1 MKSLLWLITLADVCL
16 NMSLVFAVLLIL
28 SVLFIN
34 DDAAKINRQSPPNS
48 ALYMVTLEWSG
59 ESRNDLDLYVQ
70 DPLKNL
76 VFFKSLSRGLM
87 ALVKDD
93 TGRDSNT
100 LTTPN
105 GDVIHS
111 PVNIET
117 VEIRGL
123 LEGEYTANV
132 HYYSSKNKETENAVV
147 TLYKTTGFI
156 KVHEQAITMTI
167 EGDEQTAFRFTLR
180 PDGNVTDIN
189 RLQQRFIGK

>member
-1 MKSLLWLITLADVCL
+1 MKASLWLLPLADICL
-16 NMSLVFAVLLIL
+16 NLMLVFAVLLRL
-28 SVLFIN
+28 SVMAIN
-34 DDAAKINRQSPPNS
+34 AETPKANNQSPPNS

-76 VFFKSLSRGLM
+76 VFFKSLSSGLM

-100 LTTPN
+100 LTTPS
-105 GDVIHS
+105 GYVVYS

-132 HYYSSKNKETENAVV
+132 HYYSSKNKEPENAVV

-167 EGDEQTAFRFTLR
+167 EGDEQTAFRFTLLK
-180 PDGNVTDIN
+180 DGNVTDIN
-189 RLQQRFIGK
+189 RLQQRFTGK